1 MDQIFDPAKAR
12 EKKKIVNAKQINLRD
27 FSDILVIVPES
38 VEDFILCAPAI
49 TALKEAMPPEGKITA
64 VVNSECMGFVRGL
77 KSIDRAIC
85 LDRAN
90 PVTAIKTSFSLMRT
104 NFQLVINF
112 NPHLFPAVLAAVF
125 TKARA
130 KIAFADGKEKSF
142 YNSLHNLLLHSLD
155 QKQHKIIKYLNLTR
169 FVGANTY
176 DFTPKLSIPDE
187 DRDYAKK
194 FLEKNNISA
203 TDNLVGIHPAS
214 HDKKKRWAM
223 SKFQQLTSNLID
235 KYNCKVLVF
244 SNRGEHDRVNEYMV
258 VTKKKAIQVDTH
270 DYLKMAA
277 ISRFLCCFVTNESD
291 LMHIFA
297 PFTNIVAIW
306 GPTDPEENKP
316 SGPNNEILLPS
327 DGNADSVPVSRVTEA
342 VKAYISS
349 GN

>member
-1 MDQIFDPAKAR
+1 MSGSFDPAKAR
-12 EKKKIVNAKQINLRD
+12 GKQKIVNAKQINLRD
-27 FSDILVIVPES
+27 FSSILVVLPDS

-64 VVNSECMGFVRGL
+64 IVNDGCMGFVKGL
-77 KSIDRAIC
+77 KSIDRAIN
-85 LDRAN
+85 LN
-90 PVTAIKTSFSLMRT
+90 PVNPLSVLKTIIAFISSD
-104 NFQLVINF
+104 FQLVINF
-112 NPHLFPAVLAAVF
+112 NPAVFPAFLTAFF
-125 TKARA
+125 TKAKA
-130 KIAFADGKEKSF
+130 KIAYAAKDEKSF

-155 QKQHKIIKYLNLTR
+155 NTQHKIIRYLNLTR

-176 DFTPKLSIPDE
+176 DFNPKLSIPDE
-187 DRDYAKK
+187 DREFAQK
-194 FLEKNNISA
+194 FLEKNKISA
-203 TDNLVGIHPAS
+203 SDNLIGIHPAS

-244 SNRGEHDRVNEYMV
+244 SNRDEMDRMNEYMV
-258 VTKKKAIQVDTH
+258 VTKKKAIPVDTH

-306 GPTDPEENKP
+306 GSTDPEENKP
-316 SGPNNEILLPS
+316 SGSNNEILLPS
-327 DGNADSVPVSRVTEA
+327 DGNVDSVPVSRVTEA

-349 GN
+349 GS